1 MVVELSAFSEISNK
15 LGNKGKSLIELKK
28 QGFNVPSGFILDT
41 DIYDK
46 TIRESQISTEIGRQ
60 LNNLSVSNV
69 KEISENIRCL
79 FDKVALSKIVK
90 EKISLLLETDKKYA
104 VRSSASKEDLKGYSF
119 AGQYD
124 TFLNVTTDKIEEN
137 IINCYRSMFSENTLK
152 YLLDNGL
159 DAQNLKM
166 SVVVQEMV
174 DSELSG
180 ICFTINPQTGKDTE
194 MLIEVSKGLGENI
207 VSGKNRPQQF
217 HYDWYEN
224 RQVGEKE
231 KKPLISSEKLK
242 NYAKEFLN
250 IQLFYG
256 YPCDIEF
263 AIKDDELYILQAR
276 AITSIKY
283 SGLEANW
290 TTANFKDGGVSA
302 RVSRPYMYSLYEYIW
317 EYTLRKY
324 LIESRI
330 LIKDEIDKKLINR
343 FYGRCYWN
351 TSTVKRAMSQV
362 IGYKEREFD
371 NEYGIK
377 GEYEGDGKTTKLT
390 PKTGIKMLRI
400 ALGHIKVK
408 RERSKNYDKLKGE
421 LLTDF
426 YKYKK
431 KYDEHGIKDIKSEYI
446 DITKTAYLKS
456 ESTYFWQ
463 VFLNTVQEAVFK
475 SQLLKIVSESE
486 YLTLLGN
493 LEDVSHMRPF
503 YEIWELSRGIR
514 LDQEAMSVWKDSS
527 DEELLNKFHEK
538 EDKYM
543 EQAAKIIDRYGYH
556 SGRELDVT
564 YPCYYEDPLP
574 VLKMIKDTIALD
586 DTYSPVNDKEK
597 VEQEYLRILQIIIL
611 KVGERKYKKLYKKI
625 RRMKEMLWWRE
636 EYKDISTRYYYLIRC
651 YTMELAKELYK
662 QEVIADEEDI
672 WYLKVKQVWDYLEG
686 RSTKEILLDI
696 INKNKIY
703 YQAYRNYMSDNEIG
717 QEISFDGAR
726 YQEDKNARYLM
737 GLGTGCG
744 VVTGTARI
752 IEDIGD
758 IDKLKTGDILI
769 TKFTDT
775 GWTPKFAMLSGI
787 ITEYG
792 GVLCHAAVVSREYGI
807 PAVVCC
813 YGALDRIRDGQE
825 ITIDGTNGIV
835 AY

>member
-1 MVVELSAFSEISNK
+1 MVVELAAFNEINNK
-15 LGNKGKSLIELKK
+15 LGNKGRSLMELKN
-28 QGFNVPSGFILDT
+28 QGFNVPSGFIIDAETYDRTIKENLIDK
-41 DIYDK
+41 DIENQLK
-46 TIRESQISTEIGRQ
+46 KLTITNTKE
-60 LNNLSVSNV
+60 VS
-69 KEISENIRCL
+69 KNIKSL
-79 FDKVALSKIVK
+79 FDDITLPKKAK
-90 EKISLLLETDKKYA
+90 ETIDLLLEKDKKYA

-124 TFLNVTTDKIEEN
+124 TFLNVTRDQIEEN
-137 IINCYRSMFSENTLK
+137 IIKCYKSMFSENILQ
-152 YLLDNGL
+152 YLLDNSI
-159 DAQNLKM
+159 DAKDLKM
-166 SVVVQEMV
+166 SVIVQEMV

-194 MLIEVSKGLGENI
+194 MLIEIAEGLGENI
-207 VSGKNRPQQF
+207 VSGKNRPHQF

-224 RQVGEKE
+224 KQVGEKE
-231 KKPLISSEKLK
+231 EKPLISQEKFEK
-242 NYAKEFLN
+242 YAKEFLK

-330 LIKDEIDKKLINR
+330 LLKGEIDKKLINR

-362 IGYKEREFD
+362 IGYREREFD

-377 GEYEGDGKTTKLT
+377 GDYEGDGKITRLT

-400 ALGHIKVK
+400 ALGFVKVK
-408 RERSKNYDKLKGE
+408 KERSKNYDKLKSE
-421 LLTDF
+421 LLKDY

-431 KYDEHGIKDIKSEYI
+431 KYDEHDIKDIKSEYI
-446 DITKTAYLKS
+446 EITKSAYLKS

-514 LDQEAMSVWKDSS
+514 LDPEAMSVWKDSS

-543 EQAAKIIDRYGYH
+543 KQAAKIIDRYGYH

-574 VLKMIKDTIALD
+574 VLKMIKDTAGLD
-586 DTYSPVNDKEK
+586 ESYSPVSDKEK
-597 VEQEYLRILQIIIL
+597 VEQEYLRILQIIKL

-625 RRMKEMLWWRE
+625 HRMKEMLWWRE

-651 YTMELAKELYK
+651 YTTELAKELHRH
-662 QEVIADEEDI
+662 EVIADEEDI
-672 WYLKVKQVWDYLEG
+672 WYLKLQQIWDYLEG
-686 RSTKEILLDI
+686 HSTKESLSDI
-696 INKNKIY
+696 ICKNKIY

-717 QEISFDGAR
+717 QDISFDWAR
-726 YQEDKNARYLM
+726 YQEDKNARHLI

-769 TKFTDT
+769 TRFTDT

>member
-1 MVVELSAFSEISNK
+1 MVVELSDFSEINNK

-46 TIRESQISTEIGRQ
+46 TIRESQISIEIDRQ
-60 LNNLSVSNV
+60 LKNLSMSNV
-69 KEISENIRCL
+69 REISENIRCL

-152 YLLDNGL
+152 YLLDNNM
-159 DAQNLKM
+159 DAKDLKM
-166 SVVVQEMV
+166 SVIVQEMV

-207 VSGKNRPQQF
+207 VSGKNRPQQY
-217 HYDWYEN
+217 HYDWYESK
-224 RQVGEKE
+224 QVGEKE
-231 KKPLISSEKLK
+231 KNPLISTEKLK
-242 NYAKEFLN
+242 EYAKEFLN

-324 LIESRI
+324 LIDSRI

-362 IGYKEREFD
+362 IGYKERDFD

-408 RERSKNYDKLKGE
+408 KERAKSYDKLKEE
-421 LLTDF
+421 LLADY

-431 KYDEHGIKDIKSEYI
+431 KYDEHSIKDIKAEYI
-446 DITKTAYLKS
+446 DITKSAYLKS

-475 SQLLKIVSESE
+475 SQLLKIISESE

-503 YEIWELSRGIR
+503 YEIWELSRFIR
-514 LDQEAMSVWKDSS
+514 LDPEAMSVWKDSS

-543 EQAAKIIDRYGYH
+543 KQAAKIIDRYGYH

-574 VLKMIKDTIALD
+574 VLKMIKDTIGLD
-586 DTYSPVNDKEK
+586 DTYSPVSDKEK
-597 VEQEYLRILQIIIL
+597 VEQEYLRILQIIKL

-625 RRMKEMLWWRE
+625 RKMKEMLWWRE

-672 WYLKVKQVWDYLEG
+672 WYLKVQQVWDYLEG
-686 RSTKEILLDI
+686 HSTKEILSDI
-696 INKNKIY
+696 ISKNKIY

-717 QEISFDGAR
+717 QEISFDRAR
-726 YQEDKNARYLM
+726 YYEDKDARHLK

-744 VVTGTARI
+744 VVTGTARV